1 MNAPRYLLVSLS
13 NIGDAVMT
21 TAVLEALHSHAPG
34 AVVDVVGDPR
44 SSEIFSGCP
53 FLGRIVHKHK
63 RGALRGLPEL
73 VRQLRDVRYDTVVD
87 LRTDFL
93 PWLLRAERRLC
104 RWRGRPAG
112 PHAVQQH
119 LGIVADLCPGAA
131 QAVPRLWLRAGD
143 GDFARAALGS
153 RAGQRLLAL
162 GPGAN
167 WTPKVW
173 PRENFV
179 ALVACM
185 EQEFD
190 AVVLLGGDADRALA
204 AGFAAAARL
213 PCIDLTGQ
221 TGLLQAAAVL
231 AGARAFVGNDSGLG
245 HIAAAM
251 QVPTLTLFGPGD
263 PVRYHPWGP
272 RAAWLVQPES
282 DLSRLPVA
290 DVAAALDD
298 LLRGRVVTGTL
309 AGGN

>member
-1 MNAPRYLLVSLS
+1 MTAPRYLLVSLS

-21 TAVLEALHSHAPG
+21 TAVLEALHTHAPD
-34 AVVDVVGDPR
+34 ARVDVVGDPR
-44 SSEIFSGCP
+44 SSEIFSACP
-53 FLGRIVHKHK
+53 YIGRVLHKHK
-63 RGALRGLPEL
+63 RGALRGLPAL
-73 VRQLRDVRYDTVVD
+73 VRQLRSVRYDAIVD

-93 PWLLRAERRLC
+93 PWLLRADRRLF

-119 LGIVADLCPGAA
+119 LGVIADLCPGAA
-131 QAVPRLWLRAGD
+131 QATPRLWLHPGASE
-143 GDFARAALGS
+143 FAHASLGA

-167 WTPKVW
+167 WPGKIW
-173 PRENFV
+173 PLENFV
-179 ALVACM
+179 ELVARM

-190 AVVLLGGDADRALA
+190 AVVLLGAAADRARS
-204 AGFAAAARL
+204 AGLAAAARL

-231 AGARAFVGNDSGLG
+231 GGVRAFLGNDSGLG
-245 HIAAAM
+245 HMAAAM

-272 RAAWLVQPES
+272 RAAWLVQPDA
-282 DLSRLPVA
+282 DLSRLPVT
-290 DVAAALDD
+290 DVAMALRE